1 MKSLLF
7 LILLILVGYVGYMYV
22 FGKGEDKE
30 NARSVVNETKDLVR
44 SVGDFIKRQKTKYDD
59 GEFDRLLDK
68 IGGTL
73 EKVKSK
79 KSANTA
85 EEDTELRQLEKELR
99 QIDPDKLN
107 PENRE
112 RLRKLLNDLERELD
126 ENK

>member
-7 LILLILVGYVGYMYV
+7 LILLILAGYVGYMYV

-68 IGGTL
+68 IGGTI

-79 KSANTA
+79 KTPKTA
-85 EEDTELRQLEKELR
+85 EEDTELRELEKELR
-99 QIDPDKLN
+99 QIDPDKMN

-112 RLRKLLNDLERELD
+112 RLRKLLNELERELD
-126 ENK
+126 EK